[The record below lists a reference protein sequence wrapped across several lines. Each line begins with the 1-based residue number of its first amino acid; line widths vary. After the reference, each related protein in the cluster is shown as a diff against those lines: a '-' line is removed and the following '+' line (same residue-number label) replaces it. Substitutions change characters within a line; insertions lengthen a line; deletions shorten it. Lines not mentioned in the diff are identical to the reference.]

1 MYKYFEAVAFKASN
15 KWSDK
20 SFKEIISELSITG
33 VVKYHNLIVVLNED
47 DLINGLVKLTTRL
60 LCRIE
65 DTKDGANNELVT
77 KVNAY
82 IIQFVSNILN
92 DLVKVIFNI
101 FLN

>member
-1 MYKYFEAVAFKASN
+1 MYKYFEAVAFKTSN

-20 SFKEIISELSITG
+20 SFKEIFSELSITS

-65 DTKDGANNELVT
+65 ETKDGANDELVT

-92 DLVKVIFNI
+92 DLVKVILNSFFN
-101 FLN
+101 

>member
-1 MYKYFEAVAFKASN
+1 MA
-15 KWSDK
+15 
-20 SFKEIISELSITG
+20 ITS

-60 LCRIE
+60 LCKIE
-65 DTKDGANNELVT
+65 DTKDGANNELIT

-92 DLVKVIFNI
+92 DLVKVILNSFFNK
-101 FLN
+101 

>member
-1 MYKYFEAVAFKASN
+1 MA
-15 KWSDK
+15 
-20 SFKEIISELSITG
+20 ITS

-60 LCRIE
+60 LCRME
-65 DTKDGANNELVT
+65 DTKDGANNELIT

-92 DLVKVIFNI
+92 DLVKVILNSFFNK
-101 FLN
+101 